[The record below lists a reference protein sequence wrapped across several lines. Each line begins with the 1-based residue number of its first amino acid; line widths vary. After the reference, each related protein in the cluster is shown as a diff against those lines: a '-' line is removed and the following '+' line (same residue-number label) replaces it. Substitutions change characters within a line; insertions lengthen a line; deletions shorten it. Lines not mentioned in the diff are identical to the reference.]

1 MHPIL
6 RVSALAVLVSA
17 CASKTGANDTG
28 AAGAEANSSDPHD
41 DGTADEAIPPATID
55 AEAAFDVMGGPYD
68 LAMAPDGR
76 LFISIQ
82 ESRIDVWDPETEWVE
97 EHTRRAGSVFGIAW
111 HGEHLYYT
119 TSNHRQS
126 GALLRLDGREGTV
139 LATAAGTTV
148 FREPTDLA
156 VAPDGRWV
164 VPDPT
169 VGTLFI
175 VSADGSTVG
184 MMDPGVREPST
195 VAVTGNAVYV
205 GGTDGVTRIEWPDG
219 DPERIDDRPVNGLH
233 APGEALLG
241 AGPRWGAFDVSADS
255 EPMGNETIRLA
266 GRMAGDDTLFVSDW
280 GGATVWAIAR

>member
-6 RVSALAVLVSA
+6 RVSALAALVSA
-17 CASKTGANDTG
+17 CASKTDPSDTG
-28 AAGAEANSSDPHD
+28 GAGAAANSNDPD
-41 DGTADEAIPPATID
+41 DAGTTGEAVPPATID
-55 AEAAFDVMGGPYD
+55 AEALFDVTGGPYD

-82 ESRIDVWDPETEWVE
+82 ESRIDVWDPETAWVD

-139 LATAAGTTV
+139 LATAAGTTL

-156 VAPDGRWV
+156 MAPDGRWV

-169 VGTLFI
+169 VGTLF
-175 VSADGSTVG
+175 VAASDGSTVE

-195 VAVTGNAVYV
+195 VAVDENAVYV
-205 GGTDGVTRIEWPDG
+205 GGADGVTRIEWPG
-219 DPERIDDRPVNGLH
+219 GEPERIDSRPVNGLH
-233 APGEALLG
+233 APGGDLLG
-241 AGPRWGAFDVSADS
+241 AGPSWGAFEVGTDS
-255 EPMGNETIRLA
+255 EPMGNETMRLA
-266 GRMAGDDTLFVSDW
+266 GRMAGDDPLFVSDW

>member
-1 MHPIL
+1 MHPFL
-6 RVSALAVLVSA
+6 RVSALVVIVSA
-17 CASKTGANDTG
+17 CASKTASDDTGEAAGATDSNDRQDDG
-28 AAGAEANSSDPHD
+28 AAGA
-41 DGTADEAIPPATID
+41 TVPPATVD
-55 AEAAFDVMGGPYD
+55 AEAAFDVTGGPYD

-111 HGEHLYYT
+111 HEDHLYYT

-139 LATAAGTTV
+139 LASAAGTTV

-156 VAPDGRWV
+156 MAPDGRWV

-175 VSADGSTVG
+175 ATADGANVE

-195 VAVTGNAVYV
+195 VAVDGNAVYV
-205 GGTDGVTRIEWPDG
+205 GGADGVTRIEWPG
-219 DPERIDDRPVNGLH
+219 GVPERIDARPVNGLH
-233 APGEALLG
+233 APGGDLLG
-241 AGPRWGAFDVSADS
+241 AGPDWGAFDVGTDS
-255 EPMGNETIRLA
+255 EPMGNQTIRLA
-266 GRMAGDDTLFVSDW
+266 GRMAGHDTLFVSDW